1 MVYGG
6 QWLRVQMRSAN
17 VTDVGMWRR
26 RRVALMRS
34 PRLGPPPSAAVPQL
48 IRSVDPL
55 CFEATKVVGSANGR

>member
-1 MVYGG
+1 M
-6 QWLRVQMRSAN
+6 
-17 VTDVGMWRR
+17 TDVGMWRR